1 MVKQNQGFRKDLNLQ
16 ENTNDTQTLSN
27 LGGAGIANDLR
38 IIQNNLRNISTL
50 AYSSLSDQYFFF
62 GSSNDF
68 VFTNDDVVTVNTNVS
83 VGTTVLTPSNEYYV
97 CNSDGQ
103 TKFKLS
109 HFSSRI
115 GVSTIVATTVSPSS
129 FYFIRKNPV
138 TQENLQNF
146 VPPEIKDVLNFSS
159 YLDTRYN
166 VNQTV
171 DLIQNSIETAEYLI
185 TKKYKGNQ
193 DTSVTTDI
201 NTEGTIVIEDPAKLN
216 TGSSGLADPKSPGIF
231 INGVRA
237 FSNDNNPWNKVGTAL
252 STSSSSVNIS
262 ELNFSD
268 NISISGIST
277 EAGTEVAITTFTH
290 KLPVIIN
297 GETYYLLLRT

>member
-1 MVKQNQGFRKDLNLQ
+1 MVRQNQGFRKDLNLQ

-27 LGGAGIANDLR
+27 LAGAGIANDLR

-50 AYSSLSDQYFFF
+50 AYNSLSDGHFFF
-62 GSSNDF
+62 GSGNDF
-68 VFTNDDVVTVNTNVS
+68 VFTKDDVITVNTNVS
-83 VGTTVLTPSNEYYV
+83 VGTTVLTPNNNYYV

-109 HFSSRI
+109 HFPSRV
-115 GVSTIVATTVSPSS
+115 GVSTIVVTTVSPTS

-146 VPPEIKDVLNFSS
+146 VPPEIKDVTNFS
-159 YLDTRYN
+159 YLDYRYN

-171 DLIQNSIETAEYLI
+171 DIVQNSIESAEYLI
-185 TKKYKGNQ
+185 TKKYKGSE
-193 DTSVTTDI
+193 DTTVTTDI

-216 TGSSGLADPKSPGIF
+216 TGASGLADPKSPGIF
-231 INGVRA
+231 ISGVRA

-277 EAGTEVAITTFTH
+277 EAATEVAVTTFTH
-290 KLPVIIN
+290 KIPVVLN